1 MRTFFTHASVSTFD
15 RVSFQPTD
23 ELFKGSATAETKTHH
38 RPLSVRVPSSGV
50 EYSVSPRARAHPAAR
65 RRAVPPLVLAPRAM
79 ASSSRNK
86 KRKASADPHDELRD
100 MDRALYATF
109 RSAANALGSLYTSS
123 VHAQK
128 RAFNAG
134 ARHTTRKL
142 MEWAVAMRDGGEG
155 SVDLNEFA
163 AALRAELVVLEGE
176 DYAMRD
182 HEDLGGAS
190 TANPGAVAGV
200 VARDGGA
207 TAGVATRGSKHHLA
221 TLEFN
226 NLAQQVREDGAPPR
240 SSFFLLRTNERT
252 NESRHIDLALS
263 LTRLPPSLPPFLP
276 SFLPLRAGG
285 DEREARGDARPGVH
299 DAPAASAE
307 PRVCGAAKAVGVR
320 RGRRVGRR
328 RRGNGGLTIDRA
340 RLADG
345 RLAQRAARR
354 R

>member
-1 MRTFFTHASVSTFD
+1 
-15 RVSFQPTD
+15 
-23 ELFKGSATAETKTHH
+23 
-38 RPLSVRVPSSGV
+38 
-50 EYSVSPRARAHPAAR
+50 
-65 RRAVPPLVLAPRAM
+65 M

-176 DYAMRD
+176 DDAMRD

-226 NLAQQVREDGAPPR
+226 NLAQQAATNAKHAAMLGQAFTTHQPR
-240 SSFFLLRTNERT
+240 LR
-252 NESRHIDLALS
+252 S
-263 LTRLPPSLPPFLP
+263 P
-276 SFLPLRAGG
+276 
-285 DEREARGDARPGVH
+285 
-299 DAPAASAE
+299 ASAA
-307 PRVCGAAKAVGVR
+307 PRKPSAFGEDDASD
-320 RGRRVGRR
+320 
-328 RRGNGGLTIDRA
+328 GGGGGMED
-340 RLADG
+340 
-345 RLAQRAARR
+345 
-354 R
+354 

>member
-1 MRTFFTHASVSTFD
+1 
-15 RVSFQPTD
+15 
-23 ELFKGSATAETKTHH
+23 
-38 RPLSVRVPSSGV
+38 
-50 EYSVSPRARAHPAAR
+50 
-65 RRAVPPLVLAPRAM
+65 M

-176 DYAMRD
+176 DDAMRD

-252 NESRHIDLALS
+252 NESRHI
-263 LTRLPPSLPPFLP
+263 LP
-276 SFLPLRAGG
+276 SSPR
-285 DEREARGDARPGVH
+285 RRRRTRSTRRCSARR
-299 DAPAASAE
+299 SRRTS
-307 PRVCGAAKAVGVR
+307 RVCGAPR
-320 RGRRVGRR
+320 LRR
-328 RRGNGGLTIDRA
+328 RESRRRSARTTRRTAAAGGWRTDDRPRLLPIRPRSRGA
-340 RLADG
+340 RRSLR

>member
-1 MRTFFTHASVSTFD
+1 
-15 RVSFQPTD
+15 
-23 ELFKGSATAETKTHH
+23 
-38 RPLSVRVPSSGV
+38 
-50 EYSVSPRARAHPAAR
+50 
-65 RRAVPPLVLAPRAM
+65 M

-163 AALRAELVVLEGE
+163 AALRAELVVLDGE
-176 DYAMRD
+176 DDAMRD
-182 HEDLGGAS
+182 HEDLGGAN

-207 TAGVATRGSKHHLA
+207 TAGVATMGSKHHLA

-252 NESRHIDLALS
+252 N
-263 LTRLPPSLPPFLP
+263 
-276 SFLPLRAGG
+276 
-285 DEREARGDARPGVH
+285 
-299 DAPAASAE
+299 
-307 PRVCGAAKAVGVR
+307 
-320 RGRRVGRR
+320 
-328 RRGNGGLTIDRA
+328 
-340 RLADG
+340 
-345 RLAQRAARR
+345 
-354 R
+354 

>member
-1 MRTFFTHASVSTFD
+1 
-15 RVSFQPTD
+15 
-23 ELFKGSATAETKTHH
+23 
-38 RPLSVRVPSSGV
+38 
-50 EYSVSPRARAHPAAR
+50 
-65 RRAVPPLVLAPRAM
+65 M

-176 DYAMRD
+176 DDAMRD

-252 NESRHIDLALS
+252 NESQHIDLALS
-263 LTRLPPSLPPFLP
+263 LTRLPPSLPPSLPSFLP
-276 SFLPLRAGG
+276 SFLSAQAATNAKHAAMLGQAFTTHQPRLRS
-285 DEREARGDARPGVH
+285 P
-299 DAPAASAE
+299 ASAA
-307 PRVCGAAKAVGVR
+307 PRKPSAVGEDDASD
-320 RGRRVGRR
+320 
-328 RRGNGGLTIDRA
+328 GGGGGMED
-340 RLADG
+340 
-345 RLAQRAARR
+345 
-354 R
+354 